1 MVRPLGWKLAPLFDV
16 NPNPLEKALS
26 LNITENNNQ
35 KKLSLAM
42 DTAKY
47 YNLSFEKVRE
57 NTIRIAAVEEEI
69 KHLEKTFAMLKFKC

>member
-69 KHLEKTFAMLKFKC
+69 KQNLKKYHLI